1 MNNEF
6 HYIESF
12 DLIEHNDDL
21 LIITSQSD
29 TIEEK
34 LYSKI
39 ISYDLLNNE
48 KLTFAITNLLR
59 NIFIYIDNNEVFI
72 VGMNNKFV
80 MSISYCEIEKNRIE
94 RTYDDK
100 TKNKHYNILIQ
111 KIDKV
116 LKLFET
122 CFDGFLRIW
131 DFYSVTLLK
140 KIKLDNEKIY
150 DICFFNNNLLFFGA
164 NNGKINLIIL
174 DKEEIV
180 FN

>member
-80 MSISYCEIEKNRIE
+80 MSISYC
-94 RTYDDK
+94 
-100 TKNKHYNILIQ
+100 
-111 KIDKV
+111 
-116 LKLFET
+116 
-122 CFDGFLRIW
+122 
-131 DFYSVTLLK
+131 
-140 KIKLDNEKIY
+140 
-150 DICFFNNNLLFFGA
+150 DI
-164 NNGKINLIIL
+164 
-174 DKEEIV
+174 
-180 FN
+180 